1 MKFKYKI
8 LNYYRANRAFVQAE
22 LLCLTSFMLG
32 YLGLST
38 LGLPR
43 IDYREVL
50 DLYDLLHYYAY
61 SLIML
66 TSMLFSAYFLGYKKG
81 SEKQ

>member
-8 LNYYRANRAFVQAE
+8 LNYYRTNRAFVQAE
-22 LLCLTSFMLG
+22 LLCLTAFMLG

-43 IDYREVL
+43 FDYREVL

-66 TSMLFSAYFLGYKKG
+66 VSMLLSTYFLGYKKG